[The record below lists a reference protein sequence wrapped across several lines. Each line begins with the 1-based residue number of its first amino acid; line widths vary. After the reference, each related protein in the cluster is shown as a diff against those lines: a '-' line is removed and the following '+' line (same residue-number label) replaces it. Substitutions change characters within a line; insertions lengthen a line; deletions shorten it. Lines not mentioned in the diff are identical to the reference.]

1 MSEHNITPDQVKKI
15 EDALEERKKLDR
27 RTEPK
32 AVPED
37 FNRRAKEQDRRK
49 DKTV

>member
-1 MSEHNITPDQVKKI
+1 MSEQRITPEQVRKI

-37 FNRRAKEQDRRK
+37 FNRRAQEKDRRK
-49 DKTV
+49 NK

>member
-1 MSEHNITPDQVKKI
+1 MSEQKITPEQVRKI

-27 RTEPK
+27 RTEPT

-37 FNRRAKEQDRRK
+37 FNRREQVKDRRK
-49 DKTV
+49 SK

>member
-1 MSEHNITPDQVKKI
+1 MGEHKITSEQVKKI

-27 RTEPK
+27 RVEPK

-37 FNRRAKEQDRRK
+37 FNRRAKQTDRRK
-49 DKTV
+49 NEK